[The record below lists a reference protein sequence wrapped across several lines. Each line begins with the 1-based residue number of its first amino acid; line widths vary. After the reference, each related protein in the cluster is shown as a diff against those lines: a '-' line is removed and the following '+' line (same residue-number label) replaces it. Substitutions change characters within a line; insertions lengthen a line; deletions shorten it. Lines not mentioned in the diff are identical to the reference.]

1 MDNEKGHNRPGH
13 DGLFKLFLREPDT
26 ARDFL
31 AVHLPAD
38 IRAQVRLDT
47 LKLEPGSFV
56 DQKLRE
62 LHSDVLYSVETAEGH
77 AGYIYCLVEHQSTA
91 DRMMAWRMM
100 RYSMAVMDA
109 HLKKG
114 NDTLPVV
121 VPLLFYQGTVRPYP
135 YSTDWMDC
143 FDAPAL
149 AREVYSRPWPLVD
162 VSVMEDSD
170 LQSHRRMALLELV
183 QRDIRHRDAAS
194 LLRDVV
200 QLIRLA
206 GNTRAQSLRPPV
218 FSDIYQRSPEVT
230 RSGRYT
236 LVSVKSADAQ
246 REPLNQLIDITMPGQ
261 LVNSVGDGFRYLLF
275 QSGYSLCG
283 RYGADFAELLKRPL
297 PAVQRK
303 IGPMRLS
310 EALQV
315 VAGPAWR
322 MSVDEVNREVCFVL
336 RDAYLAQAKTTASAT
351 PTLKSSDTAGV
362 YVSPETS
369 RNPYTGV
376 LPGKNA
382 VPVVAGQLLTSKKD
396 TAQKPVSEFLP
407 VPALQLPATSVKSVG
422 APVSATAPAPRNPFT
437 GENLTGTTM
446 PVPASPSP
454 VGGKPDVSTPAPS
467 TATPV
472 KPATATAAVAKP
484 LTGTP
489 VTVVASG
496 PEWKAV
502 AGSTLKESLTDWAGK
517 ADCAS
522 GGHWVVIWQTSTD
535 YRIDA
540 PLVFKG
546 NFESALVQVFD
557 LYKKADKPLFAE
569 ASRLQ
574 CLVSVTDKPADRS

>member
-1 MDNEKGHNRPGH
+1 MNTQA
-13 DGLFKLFLREPDT
+13 LFCLSLPLVIAGCAQQTSTST
-26 ARDFL
+26 ARDSAF
-31 AVHLPAD
+31 
-38 IRAQVRLDT
+38 
-47 LKLEPGSFV
+47 
-56 DQKLRE
+56 
-62 LHSDVLYSVETAEGH
+62 
-77 AGYIYCLVEHQSTA
+77 
-91 DRMMAWRMM
+91 
-100 RYSMAVMDA
+100 
-109 HLKKG
+109 
-114 NDTLPVV
+114 
-121 VPLLFYQGTVRPYP
+121 
-135 YSTDWMDC
+135 
-143 FDAPAL
+143 
-149 AREVYSRPWPLVD
+149 
-162 VSVMEDSD
+162 
-170 LQSHRRMALLELV
+170 
-183 QRDIRHRDAAS
+183 
-194 LLRDVV
+194 
-200 QLIRLA
+200 
-206 GNTRAQSLRPPV
+206 AQSLRPPV

-283 RYGADFAELLKRPL
+283 RYGAAFAELLKRPL

-336 RDAYLAQAKTTASAT
+336 RDAWLAQAKTTASAT
-351 PTLKSSDTAGV
+351 PTLKSSSDTAGV
-362 YVSPETS
+362 YASPETS

-376 LPGKNA
+376 LPGKKA
-382 VPVVAGQLLTSKKD
+382 VPVVAGQLLASKKE
-396 TAQKPVSEFLP
+396 TGQKPVSQSLP
-407 VPALQLPATSVKSVG
+407 VPALQPPATSVKSVG
-422 APVSATAPAPRNPFT
+422 APVSATPPAPRNPFT

-446 PVPASPSP
+446 PVPSSPSP
-454 VGGKPDVSTPAPS
+454 VVPQPRVNTPAPS
-467 TATPV
+467 AVATV
-472 KPATATAAVAKP
+472 KPATVTGAVAKP
-484 LTGTP
+484 ITGTP

-540 PLVFKG
+540 PLIFKG

>member
-1 MDNEKGHNRPGH
+1 MNTQA
-13 DGLFKLFLREPDT
+13 LFCLSLPLVIAGCAQQTSTST
-26 ARDFL
+26 ARDSAF
-31 AVHLPAD
+31 
-38 IRAQVRLDT
+38 
-47 LKLEPGSFV
+47 
-56 DQKLRE
+56 
-62 LHSDVLYSVETAEGH
+62 
-77 AGYIYCLVEHQSTA
+77 
-91 DRMMAWRMM
+91 
-100 RYSMAVMDA
+100 
-109 HLKKG
+109 
-114 NDTLPVV
+114 
-121 VPLLFYQGTVRPYP
+121 
-135 YSTDWMDC
+135 
-143 FDAPAL
+143 
-149 AREVYSRPWPLVD
+149 
-162 VSVMEDSD
+162 
-170 LQSHRRMALLELV
+170 
-183 QRDIRHRDAAS
+183 
-194 LLRDVV
+194 
-200 QLIRLA
+200 
-206 GNTRAQSLRPPV
+206 AQSLRPPA

-310 EALQV
+310 EALQI

-336 RDAYLAQAKTTASAT
+336 RDAWLAQAKTPVSTTPVAT
-351 PTLKSSDTAGV
+351 VSDTPGV
-362 YVSPETS
+362 YASVETS

-376 LPGKNA
+376 LPGKKA
-382 VPVVAGQLLTSKKD
+382 VPVVVGQLLASKKE
-396 TAQKPVSEFLP
+396 TGQKPVSQSLP
-407 VPALQLPATSVKSVG
+407 VPALQPPATSVKSVG
-422 APVSATAPAPRNPFT
+422 APVSATPPAPRNPFT

-446 PVPASPSP
+446 PVPSSPSP
-454 VGGKPDVSTPAPS
+454 VVPQPRVNTPAPS
-467 TATPV
+467 AVATV
-472 KPATATAAVAKP
+472 KPATVTGAVAKP
-484 LTGTP
+484 ITGTP

-517 ADCAS
+517 ADCS
-522 GGHWVVIWQTSTD
+522 GGGHWVVIWQTSTD

-574 CLVSVTDKPADRS
+574 CLVSVTDKPVDRS

>member
-1 MDNEKGHNRPGH
+1 MQIPARLPQLWSSTGFFMNTQA
-13 DGLFKLFLREPDT
+13 LFCLSLPLVIAGCAPQTSTST
-26 ARDFL
+26 ARDSAF
-31 AVHLPAD
+31 
-38 IRAQVRLDT
+38 
-47 LKLEPGSFV
+47 
-56 DQKLRE
+56 
-62 LHSDVLYSVETAEGH
+62 
-77 AGYIYCLVEHQSTA
+77 
-91 DRMMAWRMM
+91 
-100 RYSMAVMDA
+100 
-109 HLKKG
+109 
-114 NDTLPVV
+114 
-121 VPLLFYQGTVRPYP
+121 
-135 YSTDWMDC
+135 
-143 FDAPAL
+143 
-149 AREVYSRPWPLVD
+149 
-162 VSVMEDSD
+162 
-170 LQSHRRMALLELV
+170 
-183 QRDIRHRDAAS
+183 
-194 LLRDVV
+194 
-200 QLIRLA
+200 
-206 GNTRAQSLRPPV
+206 AQSLRPPA

-236 LVSVKSADAQ
+236 LVGVKSADAQ

-261 LVNSVGDGFRYLLF
+261 LVKSVGDGFRYLLF

-283 RYGADFAELLKRPL
+283 RYGADFAELLQRPL

-303 IGPMRLS
+303 IGPVRLS

-336 RDAYLAQAKTTASAT
+336 RDAYLAQAKTPVSTPPVATVSAT
-351 PTLKSSDTAGV
+351 PGV
-362 YVSPETS
+362 YASVETS

-376 LPGKNA
+376 LPGKKA
-382 VPVVAGQLLTSKKD
+382 EPVVAGQLPASKKD
-396 TAQKPVSEFLP
+396 TTPKPVSQSLP
-407 VPALQLPATSVKSVG
+407 VPALQPPATAVKSVG
-422 APVSATAPAPRNPFT
+422 APVSATPPAPRNPFT

-446 PVPASPSP
+446 PVP
-454 VGGKPDVSTPAPS
+454 VGVKPDVSTPAPS

-489 VTVVASG
+489 VAVVASG

>member
-1 MDNEKGHNRPGH
+1 MNTQA
-13 DGLFKLFLREPDT
+13 LFCLSLPLVIAGCAQQTSTST
-26 ARDFL
+26 ARDSAF
-31 AVHLPAD
+31 
-38 IRAQVRLDT
+38 
-47 LKLEPGSFV
+47 
-56 DQKLRE
+56 
-62 LHSDVLYSVETAEGH
+62 
-77 AGYIYCLVEHQSTA
+77 
-91 DRMMAWRMM
+91 
-100 RYSMAVMDA
+100 
-109 HLKKG
+109 
-114 NDTLPVV
+114 
-121 VPLLFYQGTVRPYP
+121 
-135 YSTDWMDC
+135 
-143 FDAPAL
+143 
-149 AREVYSRPWPLVD
+149 
-162 VSVMEDSD
+162 
-170 LQSHRRMALLELV
+170 
-183 QRDIRHRDAAS
+183 
-194 LLRDVV
+194 
-200 QLIRLA
+200 
-206 GNTRAQSLRPPV
+206 AQSLRPPV

-336 RDAYLAQAKTTASAT
+336 RDAYLAQAKTPVSTIPNATVSGAPSVYASV
-351 PTLKSSDTAGV
+351 D
-362 YVSPETS
+362 TS

-376 LPGKNA
+376 LPGKKA
-382 VPVVAGQLLTSKKD
+382 APVMAGQLMASKKE
-396 TAQKPVSEFLP
+396 TGQKLVSQSLP
-407 VPALQLPATSVKSVG
+407 VPALQPPATPMKSVG
-422 APVSATAPAPRNPFT
+422 ASVSATSTSPRNPFM
-437 GENLTGTTM
+437 GESLTGTTM
-446 PVPASPSP
+446 LAPTSP
-454 VGGKPDVSTPAPS
+454 VGAKPDVKTQSAST
-467 TATPV
+467 TTPV
-472 KPATATAAVAKP
+472 KPATVTGAVAKP

-489 VTVVASG
+489 VTVAPSG

-502 AGSTLKESLTDWAGK
+502 SGSTLKESLTDWAGK

>member
-1 MDNEKGHNRPGH
+1 MNTQA
-13 DGLFKLFLREPDT
+13 LFCLSLPLVIAGCAQQTSTST
-26 ARDFL
+26 ARDSAF
-31 AVHLPAD
+31 
-38 IRAQVRLDT
+38 
-47 LKLEPGSFV
+47 
-56 DQKLRE
+56 
-62 LHSDVLYSVETAEGH
+62 
-77 AGYIYCLVEHQSTA
+77 
-91 DRMMAWRMM
+91 
-100 RYSMAVMDA
+100 
-109 HLKKG
+109 
-114 NDTLPVV
+114 
-121 VPLLFYQGTVRPYP
+121 
-135 YSTDWMDC
+135 
-143 FDAPAL
+143 
-149 AREVYSRPWPLVD
+149 
-162 VSVMEDSD
+162 
-170 LQSHRRMALLELV
+170 
-183 QRDIRHRDAAS
+183 
-194 LLRDVV
+194 
-200 QLIRLA
+200 
-206 GNTRAQSLRPPV
+206 AQSLRPPV

-283 RYGADFAELLKRPL
+283 RYGAAFAELLKRPL

-336 RDAYLAQAKTTASAT
+336 RDAWLAQAKTTASAT
-351 PTLKSSDTAGV
+351 PTLKSSSDTAGV
-362 YVSPETS
+362 YASPETS
-369 RNPYTGV
+369 RNPSTGV
-376 LPGKNA
+376 LPGKKA
-382 VPVVAGQLLTSKKD
+382 VPVVAGQLLASKKE
-396 TAQKPVSEFLP
+396 TGQKPVSQYLP
-407 VPALQLPATSVKSVG
+407 VPALQPPATPVKSVG
-422 APVSATAPAPRNPFT
+422 APVSATPPAPRNPFT

-446 PVPASPSP
+446 SVPSSPSP
-454 VGGKPDVSTPAPS
+454 VVPQPRVDTSAPS
-467 TATPV
+467 AVATV
-472 KPATATAAVAKP
+472 KPATGSVAVAKP

>member
-1 MDNEKGHNRPGH
+1 MNTQA
-13 DGLFKLFLREPDT
+13 LFCLSLPLVIAGCAPQTSTST
-26 ARDFL
+26 ARDSAF
-31 AVHLPAD
+31 
-38 IRAQVRLDT
+38 
-47 LKLEPGSFV
+47 
-56 DQKLRE
+56 
-62 LHSDVLYSVETAEGH
+62 
-77 AGYIYCLVEHQSTA
+77 
-91 DRMMAWRMM
+91 
-100 RYSMAVMDA
+100 
-109 HLKKG
+109 
-114 NDTLPVV
+114 
-121 VPLLFYQGTVRPYP
+121 
-135 YSTDWMDC
+135 
-143 FDAPAL
+143 
-149 AREVYSRPWPLVD
+149 
-162 VSVMEDSD
+162 
-170 LQSHRRMALLELV
+170 
-183 QRDIRHRDAAS
+183 
-194 LLRDVV
+194 
-200 QLIRLA
+200 
-206 GNTRAQSLRPPV
+206 AQSLRPPA

-236 LVSVKSADAQ
+236 LVGVKSADAQ

-261 LVNSVGDGFRYLLF
+261 LVKSVGDGFRYLLF

-283 RYGADFAELLKRPL
+283 RYGADFAELLQRPL

-303 IGPMRLS
+303 IGPVRLS

-336 RDAYLAQAKTTASAT
+336 RDAYLAQAKTPVSTPPVATVSAT
-351 PTLKSSDTAGV
+351 PGV
-362 YVSPETS
+362 YASVETS

-376 LPGKNA
+376 LPGKKA
-382 VPVVAGQLLTSKKD
+382 EPVVAGQLPASKKD
-396 TAQKPVSEFLP
+396 TTPKPVSQSLP
-407 VPALQLPATSVKSVG
+407 VPALQPPATAVKSVG
-422 APVSATAPAPRNPFT
+422 APVSAIPPAPRNPFT

-446 PVPASPSP
+446 PVP
-454 VGGKPDVSTPAPS
+454 VGVKPDVSTPAPS

-484 LTGTP
+484 LTATP
-489 VTVVASG
+489 VAAPVAAVPGG
-496 PEWKAV
+496 PEWRAAV
-502 AGSTLKESLTDWAGK
+502 GSTLKESLTEWAGK

-574 CLVSVTDKPADRS
+574 CLVSVTDKPAD